1 MNERRFQILG
11 ADTPPLLGRTKLIN
25 SLWNDLTNMT
35 PSHVSV
41 VGPRY
46 IGKSVLLKA
55 LADRMSE
62 EDSPYA
68 STIFWD
74 LGHQTPQSDEEF
86 LKMLCNQLGKG
97 ILEFNP
103 DYGQHLL
110 STHDSEYTEIC
121 EVLDALHEDRQK
133 ILMIWDGFDK
143 PLSQGRLS
151 RNLWD
156 NLLEL
161 SRKPSLWL
169 VTGSRKELHELIR
182 DVNSVT
188 SDFWG
193 VFGKK
198 LRVKVFDDDDI
209 EAILSSIPELV
220 FDPGAKK
227 GLEQW
232 SEWIPVL
239 LLEILNQLVS
249 ESKGRRQ
256 VNNEMVNQAAARA
269 SLELRGQLNLMWD
282 ECPAGARDLYA
293 LMTGR
298 GEVLLSDTSIENR
311 SCLIE
316 KGLAKQSSNKLRA
329 TCRMLQEHV
338 NGQRPDA
345 GTMERLF
352 GNWDNYRSNIRGLL
366 ERRLVQI
373 PSFFEGNLHRLV
385 GHAIGDIPGY
395 PDYCL
400 NNLTSIE
407 ELAFDLIWQKELG
420 SKKII
425 PQEIFSYWKQCVPSD
440 KTLLKLLEQPSGRV
454 PTDRFLQCGL
464 LQLLTGSKSGIDSK
478 AQCVSKDTYVL
489 INAIHSFRNRSQH
502 SDGQEMHVGVAVA
515 AITLCLEL
523 LSRLESELS

>member
-1 MNERRFQILG
+1 MNEGIFQILG
-11 ADTPPLLGRTKLIN
+11 ADTPPLLGRIKLIN
-25 SLWNDLTNMT
+25 SLWNDLTNVT

-62 EDSPYA
+62 EDSPYS

-86 LKMLCNQLGKG
+86 LKMLCKQIGNG

-110 STHDSEYTEIC
+110 STHASEYSEIC
-121 EVLDALHEDRQK
+121 EVLDALHEDGQK

-182 DVNSVT
+182 DMNSVT

-198 LRVKVFDDDDI
+198 LRVSVFDDDDI
-209 EAILSSIPELV
+209 EVILSSIPDLV
-220 FDPGAKK
+220 FDQGAKK
-227 GLEQW
+227 GLVQW
-232 SEWIPVL
+232 SEGIPVL
-239 LLEILNQLVS
+239 LLRILDQLISNS
-249 ESKGRRQ
+249 EGRRQ
-256 VNNEMVNQAAARA
+256 VTNEMVNQAAERA
-269 SLELRGQLNLMWD
+269 SLDLRGQLNFMWD
-282 ECPAGARDLYA
+282 ECPAGAQDLYA
-293 LMTGR
+293 LMTDR

-329 TCRMLQEHV
+329 TCRMLQEHIS
-338 NGQRPDA
+338 GQRPDA

-366 ERRLVQI
+366 ERRLAQI
-373 PSFFEGNLHRLV
+373 PSFFDDRLHRLV
-385 GHAIGDIPGY
+385 GRAIEDIPDY
-395 PDYCL
+395 PDDCL
-400 NNLTSIE
+400 NNLTTIE
-407 ELAFDLIWQKELG
+407 ERAFDLIWQREFGPNKV
-420 SKKII
+420 I
-425 PQEIFSYWKQCVPSD
+425 PPEIFSYWKQCVPSD
-440 KTLLKLLEQPSGRV
+440 KTLSRLLEQSGDRV

-478 AQCVSKDTYVL
+478 ALHASKDTYVL
-489 INAIHSFRNRSQH
+489 INAIHSFRNRNQH
-502 SDGQEMHVGVAVA
+502 ADGQQMHAGVGVA

-523 LSRLESELS
+523 LSLLESELS